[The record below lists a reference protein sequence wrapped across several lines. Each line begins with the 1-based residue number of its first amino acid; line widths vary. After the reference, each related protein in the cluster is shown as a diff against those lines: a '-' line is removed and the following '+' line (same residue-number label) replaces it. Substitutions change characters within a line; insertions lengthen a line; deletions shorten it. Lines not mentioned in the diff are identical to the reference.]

1 MLLRMMLRM
10 MDDDDDDD
18 DDGQMR
24 IIWQM
29 RRFIF
34 SFSLAASSQ
43 VVEYSEISTETA
55 ERRSDDGRLTFN
67 AGNICNHF
75 FSTEFLANTV
85 QPREKDLTHH
95 VAKKKIP
102 FVNESTLPTI
112 IQILSRLGFGFPTI
126 RQSLFWSVA
135 WCCNRDRRPHLR
147 TILANQ
153 FSPPFLSVLVCRS
166 PTPPQCILVNVNI
179 YPRRRENRAFQAKW
193 YQIGEIRV

>member
-112 IQILSRLGFGFPTI
+112 IQILSQLGFGFPPI
-126 RQSLFWSVA
+126 RQSLSGLSPGVA
-135 WCCNRDRRPHLR
+135 IVTDVRVCELSQQMS
-147 TILANQ
+147 LL
-153 FSPPFLSVLVCRS
+153 FSPPFLPVLVCRS
-166 PTPPQCILVNVNI
+166 LTPP
-179 YPRRRENRAFQAKW
+179 
-193 YQIGEIRV
+193 